1 MIEPIKGGAR
11 LHLFIQPK
19 SSKNQIIGSHNG
31 ELKVKITAPPV
42 DGRANEALIEFLSDY
57 FNIPK
62 RSVILVKGETG
73 RHKVVDL
80 LNIEY
85 DQVVNLIAEAQK

>member
-19 SSKNQIIGSHNG
+19 SSKNQIIGAHNG

-42 DGRANEALIEFLSDY
+42 DGRANEGLIEFFSD
-57 FNIPK
+57 FFKIPK
-62 RSVILVKGETG
+62 RNVVLIKGETG
-73 RHKVVDL
+73 RHKTVDL
-80 LNIEY
+80 LGVDCEYVRKLIEGS
-85 DQVVNLIAEAQK
+85 QK